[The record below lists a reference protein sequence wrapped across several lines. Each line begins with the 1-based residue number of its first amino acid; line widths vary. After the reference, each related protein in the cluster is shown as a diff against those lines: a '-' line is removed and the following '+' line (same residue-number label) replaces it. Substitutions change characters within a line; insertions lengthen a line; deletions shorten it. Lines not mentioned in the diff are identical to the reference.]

1 MFRQIDYPKIFR
13 LFETTASFPPQLDS
27 LDVLLPRDLVIQSNR
42 KSISSSVFLDW
53 LYRQKGWE
61 DFFPNPGSHLV
72 DIEVFLLA
80 NIKGSLYQNL
90 EQCKTLGSVR
100 AALKE
105 SQIVARFDK
114 LEIQFE
120 FLTFSFLVYSESAFW
135 RGLTKEFDAGD
146 WKDIFL
152 LADLL
157 PLSDVSLEELFD
169 WIIRIMERNPND
181 VGIEDVLKKVVVW
194 GDFCKY
200 GAADIEKFL
209 PVLFT
214 SESARKALPAFI
226 RMIDKKQSKGVKH
239 YLSLFEFDV
248 LGHFWY
254 EKMFAIGNVLKGEE
268 EREYYFQHLVSLNDV
283 GKLNAKDFILICGS
297 FGFIDS
303 RVTDFIDQSLT
314 RKVKGDNQYLGI
326 GYFLTKQKSN
336 IDWDWFFSTLKALIS
351 VDELQIE
358 PYQSSLL
365 RSLMEENLDA
375 SYELVEHR
383 IQLDGGSKVL
393 EDSILCLAQLDT
405 IFFQK
410 KFLSWLNSDDSNFH
424 RGVFR
429 FSSGKLPDTIYDIP
443 KELFVGFSDLDLAY
457 IASKTVGFV
466 YSKVPLQKLLL
477 SIIRSVNN
485 GSSGLSGYLG
495 RLLKHY
501 LIYNYRSTLE
511 IIKGDLESRTLSP
524 FTKLLFEDALV
535 VFERYFEGLDTILP
549 IKELKPASKLV
560 QWVKFYEG
568 RSLAEYSKTIKK
580 GGVFSIG
587 KTLAINSHRWA
598 IKRQNESVHKVQPL
612 GNIRIE
618 REFPSGENL
627 NPVHQESIR
636 VQMKLLKRY
645 EINIS

>member
-1 MFRQIDYPKIFR
+1 MFRQIDYPKMIR
-13 LFETTASFPPQLDS
+13 LLDTTTSFPPQLDL
-27 LDVLLPRDLVIQSNR
+27 LDVLLPSDLEIQANR
-42 KSISSSVFLDW
+42 KSISSSIFLDW
-53 LYRQKGWE
+53 LNSQRGWE
-61 DFFPNPGSHLV
+61 DFFPRPGSHLI

-80 NIKGSLYQNL
+80 HIQGCLYQNL
-90 EQCKTLGSVR
+90 DKCKTIGTVR
-100 AALKE
+100 TALEGALIVSRFNKVE
-105 SQIVARFDK
+105 SQ
-114 LEIQFE
+114 LE
-120 FLTFSFLVYSESAFW
+120 FLAFSCLVYSKSGFW
-135 RGLTKEFDAGD
+135 SGLAKEFDAGD
-146 WKDIFL
+146 WDDIFL

-194 GDFCKY
+194 GDFSKY

-209 PVLFT
+209 PILFT
-214 SESARKALPAFI
+214 SESARKALPALI

-239 YLSLFEFDV
+239 YLSLFESDV
-248 LGHFWY
+248 FGHFWY

-303 RVTDFIDQSLT
+303 RVTEFIDQSLN
-314 RKVKGDNQYLGI
+314 RQGNGDNQYLGI

-358 PYQSSLL
+358 YYQSSLL

-393 EDSILCLAQLDT
+393 EDNLLRLAQLDT

-424 RGVFR
+424 RSVFR
-429 FSSGKLPDTIYDIP
+429 FSSGKLPNTIFDIS
-443 KELFVGFSDLDLAY
+443 KELFAGFSDLDLAY
-457 IASKTVGFV
+457 MASKTVGFV
-466 YSKVPLQKLLL
+466 FSKEPLQKLLL

-485 GSSGLSGYLG
+485 GSSGLSGFLG

-511 IIKGDLESRTLSP
+511 IIKKDLESGTLSP
-524 FTKLLFEDALV
+524 FTKMLFEDAVV
-535 VFERYFEGLDTILP
+535 VFERYFEGLNSILP
-549 IKELKPASKLV
+549 MKELEPASKVV

-568 RSLAEYSKTIKK
+568 RSLTEYSKTIKK

-598 IKRQNESVHKVQPL
+598 IKRPNELVHKVQPL

-645 EINIS
+645 EINIG